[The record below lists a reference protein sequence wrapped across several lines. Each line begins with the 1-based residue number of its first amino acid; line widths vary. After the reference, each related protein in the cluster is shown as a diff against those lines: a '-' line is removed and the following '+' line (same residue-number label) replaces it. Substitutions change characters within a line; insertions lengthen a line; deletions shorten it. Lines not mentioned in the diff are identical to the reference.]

1 MTAILYAKR
10 PFCDIFDE
18 VSRGHHF
25 TSIDEAIVFAN
36 QTGLTNNHTTYK
48 VVMLKTGESKIFTKN
63 DWRNN
68 HDSI

>member
-18 VSRGHHF
+18 VSRGRHF
-25 TSIDEAIVFAN
+25 DSIDEAIEYAP
-36 QTGLTNNHTTYK
+36 TNTYTTYK
-48 VVMLKTGESKIFTKN
+48 VVMVETGESRIFR
-63 DWRNN
+63 RNK

>member
-18 VSRGHHF
+18 VLQGHHF

-36 QTGLTNNHTTYK
+36 QAGLTNSHTTYK
-48 VVMLKTGESKIFTKN
+48 VVMVKTGESKIFVGG
-63 DWRNN
+63 NN
-68 HDSI
+68 YDSI

>member
-25 TSIDEAIVFAN
+25 SSIDDAIAYAN
-36 QTGLTNNHTTYK
+36 ICGLTNVHTTYK
-48 VVMLKTGESKIFTKN
+48 VTMAQTGESKVFTKKE
-63 DWRNN
+63 WNN
-68 HDSI
+68 Q

>member
-18 VSRGHHF
+18 MYRGYHF

-36 QTGLTNNHTTYK
+36 QAGLTNIHTIYK
-48 VVMLKTGESKIFTKN
+48 VVMVKTGESKIFTK
-63 DWRNN
+63 
-68 HDSI
+68 SKKEE